1 MSNSGV
7 LSAVT
12 LCIGKLATIVLKT
25 PIKKLSQKEI
35 DISVEKKKKL
45 KEKKNLK
52 KEKKLKFPEKFDDEE
67 DDDDD
72 DDADCSADS
81 DDEIIEDKEKP
92 LELSQ
97 LSQSSQSS
105 QLFDETELSEVRN
118 KCSTL
123 LITTLQTFLDLD
135 MNHNAKASLL
145 YSPAL
150 NFNLSFNFNLTST

>member
-67 DDDDD
+67 DD